1 MRLEHRDE
9 PLAPRPR
16 FIWRFMLYAFAAL
29 SILLTALG
37 FGVLGYHYLG
47 ALPWVSA
54 LENAS
59 MILAGMGPVDVL
71 RSTEAKLFASFY
83 ALASGVLFLTTV
95 SLLLAPVVHRVLHHM
110 HLRGSRK

>member
-16 FIWRFMLYAFAAL
+16 FIKRFALYAMVAL
-29 SILLTALG
+29 LVLLIALG
-37 FGVLGYHYLG
+37 IGVWGYHSLG
-47 ALPWVSA
+47 GLPWVSA

-71 RSTEAKLFASFY
+71 LTTDAKLFASFY
-83 ALASGVLFLTTV
+83 ALASGILFLTTV
-95 SLLLAPVVHRVLHHM
+95 SLLLAPIVHRLLHHM
-110 HLRGSRK
+110 HLSGSRK

>member
-16 FIWRFMLYAFAAL
+16 FFKRFALYALAAL
-29 SILLTALG
+29 SVLMAALG
-37 FGVLGYHYLG
+37 VGVLGYHYLG
-47 ALPWVSA
+47 GLPWVSA

-59 MILAGMGPVDVL
+59 MILAGMGPVDAL
-71 RSTEAKLFASFY
+71 GSTEAKIFASFY

-95 SLLLAPVVHRVLHHM
+95 SLLLAPVIHRVLHHM
-110 HLRGSRK
+110 HLSGSRK